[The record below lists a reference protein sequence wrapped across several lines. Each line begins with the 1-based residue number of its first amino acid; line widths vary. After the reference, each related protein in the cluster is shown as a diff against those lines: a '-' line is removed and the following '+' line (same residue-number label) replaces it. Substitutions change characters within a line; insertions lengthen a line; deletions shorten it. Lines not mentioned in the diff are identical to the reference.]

1 MDLTTNVLFLFILAM
16 PIASIAWTVTHEE
29 VVGEFRDYCIVE
41 SKTTTLPQFF
51 LSLPAINFCIQA
63 EAPKREP
70 SGWRGHLIAGF
81 SLVSIANMYMGIFGG
96 IRLDI
101 RKERAEIAVD
111 EGSLAVNR
119 SIK

>member
-1 MDLTTNVLFLFILAM
+1 
-16 PIASIAWTVTHEE
+16 
-29 VVGEFRDYCIVE
+29 
-41 SKTTTLPQFF
+41 
-51 LSLPAINFCIQA
+51 
-63 EAPKREP
+63 
-70 SGWRGHLIAGF
+70 
-81 SLVSIANMYMGIFGG
+81 MYMGIFGG